1 MKINRRNFLGGIAGV
16 SLAVPSAKSLAAP
29 APKFRAGEIRFTAPQ
44 FTTEHPVFKFG
55 FFKEGKLVKELYH
68 ELDVSKEDYD
78 RVTVLGKRISPSWL
92 DQTFEC
98 DEIKLYIESMDHW
111 VSFHK
116 ESLSMSND
124 TITLQPSPVTGL
136 VRLS

>member
-16 SLAVPSAKSLAAP
+16 SLAVPSAKPLALTYTP
-29 APKFRAGEIRFTAPQ
+29 KFSAPKFSAPQ

-98 DEIKLYIESMDHW
+98 DEIKLYIENMDHW

-116 ESLSMSND
+116 ESLSVSNN
-124 TITLQPSPVTGL
+124 TITLQPNPVTGL